1 MFEQRLR
8 EMHGGGKANHE
19 SGTSCPLRPS
29 QHAGWSESR
38 NAACG
43 ATRVRGYP
51 TIDFIPL
58 RNIASFMR
66 LEWKVL
72 NRNHLGGDRGSRPCR
87 GTDCNPGRQLV
98 HTRKNSV
105 SSTKCGLRLNL
116 SGLTYGL
123 ESPGWITS
131 LGLCLRDNLRWISGQ
146 NSFTTI
152 AMVSYPTCV
161 PHTLAVFGRV
171 RSDAL

>member
-1 MFEQRLR
+1 
-8 EMHGGGKANHE
+8 MHSLTKTL
-19 SGTSCPLRPS
+19 S
-29 QHAGWSESR
+29 
-38 NAACG
+38 
-43 ATRVRGYP
+43 RVRFSETSAARRRNSECAWQSSSSTSP
-51 TIDFIPL
+51 RLSAPICRVSDKLPL

-72 NRNHLGGDRGSRPCR
+72 NRNHLGGDRRSRPCR

-123 ESPGWITS
+123 ESPGWDTS
-131 LGLCLRDNLRWISGQ
+131 LGLCLRDSLRWISGQ